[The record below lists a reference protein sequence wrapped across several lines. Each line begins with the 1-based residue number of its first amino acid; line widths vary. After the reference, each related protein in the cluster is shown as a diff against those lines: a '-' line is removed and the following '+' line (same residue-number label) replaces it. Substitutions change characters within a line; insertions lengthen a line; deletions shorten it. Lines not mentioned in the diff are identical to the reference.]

1 MIVGDTTQAAAQTRA
16 NNQPEQNQG
25 LASDFDTFLQ
35 LLTAQIRNQDP
46 LNPADS
52 TEFVAQL
59 ATFSNVEQAVQT
71 NDLLKEMSAQMSL
84 QNVSEMSSWVGM
96 EARAVMPVAVDGTE
110 KTLILNTPVVA
121 DRAEL
126 VVRDTA
132 GQEVQRFSID
142 PDAAEITW
150 SGASPTGVQL
160 PNDVYNLQIESFS
173 SGNLLGVSSVETFA
187 QVKEA
192 ALINGQVILRFP
204 GDIGMPSSSVLGVR
218 NSG

>member
-1 MIVGDTTQAAAQTRA
+1 MIIGDTTQSVPKTQISNADES
-16 NNQPEQNQG
+16 NG

-84 QNVSEMSSWVGM
+84 QNMSEMSSWVGM
-96 EARAVMPVAVDGTE
+96 EARAVMPVPVDGTD

-121 DRAEL
+121 DAAEI
-126 VVRDTA
+126 VVRNTA
-132 GQEVQRFSID
+132 GQEVQRIAID
-142 PDAAEITW
+142 PDVAQVTW
-150 SGASPTGVQL
+150 SGRSPTGEQL
-160 PNDVYNLQIESFS
+160 PEDIYNLEIESFS
-173 SGNLLGVSSVETFA
+173 SGSLLGVSDVETFA

-192 ALINGQVILRFP
+192 ALIDGQVILRFP

-218 NSG
+218 NAA

>member
-1 MIVGDTTQAAAQTRA
+1 MIVGDTTQAAAQTKVVT
-16 NNQPEQNQG
+16 ESESQG

-84 QNVSEMSSWVGM
+84 QNMSEMSSWVGM

-121 DRAEL
+121 DRADL
-126 VVRDTA
+126 VVRDTS
-132 GQEVQRFSID
+132 GQEVQRLAID
-142 PDAAEITW
+142 PNAAEITW
-150 SGASPTGVQL
+150 SGAAPNGSQL
-160 PNDVYNLQIESFS
+160 PNDIYNLEIESFS

-187 QVKEA
+187 PVTEA
-192 ALINGQVILRFP
+192 ALINGDVILRFP
-204 GDIGMPSSSVLGVR
+204 GDIGLPSSSVLGVR
-218 NSG
+218 NPG